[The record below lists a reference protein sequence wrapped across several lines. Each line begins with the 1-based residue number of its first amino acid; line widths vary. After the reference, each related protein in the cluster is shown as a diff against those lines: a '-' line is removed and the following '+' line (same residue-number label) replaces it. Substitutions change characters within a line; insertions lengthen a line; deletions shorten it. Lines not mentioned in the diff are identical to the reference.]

1 MSVYFGLRRVYIVTS
16 TICMKIIS
24 TCEAFFLF
32 LFTLQFEFECDNEL
46 GSQECTDFDTSI
58 PDVGMMSEGE
68 AEMPAISVIRLS
80 ATSQSGTVAKE
91 SDAINE
97 DTGVEKDSGSS
108 PAAVRA
114 ENLAAGVI
122 LASAFSLALV

>member
-1 MSVYFGLRRVYIVTS
+1 
-16 TICMKIIS
+16 MKIIS